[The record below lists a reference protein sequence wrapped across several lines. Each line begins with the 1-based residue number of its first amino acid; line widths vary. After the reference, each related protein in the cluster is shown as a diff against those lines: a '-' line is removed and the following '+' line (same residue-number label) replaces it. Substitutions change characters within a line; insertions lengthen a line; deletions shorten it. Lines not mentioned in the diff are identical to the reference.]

1 MDTYHR
7 KGPQGF
13 TLSVVAYEIRGV
25 CLDREVVWLH
35 PARVCRCALQFQRGE
50 RDLRGFQYRTADP
63 LKNSQ
68 VRFARAERVAGS
80 TGEIARWGK
89 TPLGRE
95 PSGVFFEGVRE
106 GRVGRR
112 SPVILKGLW
121 ATNSASSE
129 HSLTCVVGGFS
140 LGEPTATPRFERRV
154 RAVAPG
160 VVLTS

>member
-13 TLSVVAYEIRGV
+13 TLSVVAYAIRGV

-50 RDLRGFQYRTADP
+50 RDLRGFQCRTADP

-106 GRVGRR
+106 GGVGRR

-129 HSLTCVVGGFS
+129 HSLTCVVGGDFRWVS
-140 LGEPTATPRFERRV
+140 LPPRLDLSVVCER
-154 RAVAPG
+154 
-160 VVLTS
+160 

>member
-35 PARVCRCALQFQRGE
+35 PTRVCRCALQFQRGE

-68 VRFARAERVAGS
+68 VRVARAERVAGS

-89 TPLGRE
+89 TRLGRDPAE
-95 PSGVFFEGVRE
+95 SFSKACARGSWDGV
-106 GRVGRR
+106 
-112 SPVILKGLW
+112 
-121 ATNSASSE
+121 
-129 HSLTCVVGGFS
+129 
-140 LGEPTATPRFERRV
+140 PR
-154 RAVAPG
+154 
-160 VVLTS
+160 